1 MQRNTNKTVN
11 IHNSKKDSST
21 QMSLQEWK
29 DYLKPKKKKSKYGN
43 QKVIVDGIP
52 FDSKKE
58 ATRYCD
64 LLLLQKA
71 GKIRLLQMQVEFVLQ
86 SCSYFADFVYQEKF
100 EVFLTHS
107 GPMSIEW
114 KIVVEDVKSP
124 TTRKDKMYRL
134 KKKMMMDLHCIQIQE
149 V

>member
-1 MQRNTNKTVN
+1 MN
-11 IHNSKKDSST
+11 IHKDLLQSST
-21 QMSLQEWK
+21 MTISEFKNLVK
-29 DYLKPKKKKSKYGN
+29 SKKKKSKYGN
-43 QKVIVDGIP
+43 QRTIVEGIP

-58 ATRYCD
+58 AARYCD

-71 GKIRLLQMQVEFVLQ
+71 GKIRSLQLQVEFVLQ
-86 SCSYFADFVYQEKF
+86 SCYYFADFVYQEKV

-114 KIVVEDVKSP
+114 KTVVEDVKSP
-124 TTRKDKMYRL
+124 ATRKDKMYRL
-134 KKKMMMDLHCIQIQE
+134 KKKMMMDLHHIQIQE

>member
-1 MQRNTNKTVN
+1 MQQNTNKTKN
-11 IHNSKKDSST
+11 IHKDLLQSST
-21 QMSLQEWK
+21 MTISEFKNLVK
-29 DYLKPKKKKSKYGN
+29 SKKKKSKYGN
-43 QKVIVDGIP
+43 QRTIIEGIP

-58 ATRYCD
+58 ASRYCD

-71 GKIRLLQMQVEFVLQ
+71 GKIRSLQLQVEYILQ
-86 SCSYFADFVYQEKF
+86 SCSYFADFVYQEKV

-114 KIVVEDVKSP
+114 KTVVEDVKSP
-124 TTRKDKMYRL
+124 ATRKDKMYKL
-134 KKKMMMDLHCIQIQE
+134 KKKMMMDLHHIQIQE

>member
-1 MQRNTNKTVN
+1 MQRNTNKTMN
-11 IHNSKKDSST
+11 IHKDLLQSST
-21 QMSLQEWK
+21 MTISEFKNLVK
-29 DYLKPKKKKSKYGN
+29 SKKKKSKYGN
-43 QKVIVDGIP
+43 QRTIIEGIP

-58 ATRYCD
+58 AARYCD

-71 GKIRLLQMQVEFVLQ
+71 GKIRSLQLQVEFVLQ
-86 SCSYFADFVYQEKF
+86 SCYYFADFVYQEKV

-114 KIVVEDVKSP
+114 KTVVEDVKSP
-124 TTRKDKMYRL
+124 ATRKDKMYRL
-134 KKKMMMDLHCIQIQE
+134 KKKMMMDLHHIQIQE